1 MPRRPDICRTP
12 EPNELQSYLRDN
24 PAMVKNFVE
33 RRVVAMP
40 EASGL
45 RQVLTA
51 LEIGR
56 RRRGRGPTDGSSALR
71 TIDASISG

>member
-12 EPNELQSYLRDN
+12 EPIELQCYLRDN

-40 EASGL
+40 HRAATRDEIRHPGST
-45 RQVLTA
+45 TA
-51 LEIGR
+51 PGQQSMTR
-56 RRRGRGPTDGSSALR
+56 RWQQRAPPSTP
-71 TIDASISG
+71 